1 MAHTWAHGTDSKAAA
16 LHEMSK
22 AGVRQPVQRT
32 SFHKDVFLEPV
43 EGYVDSQGRVPG
55 AS

>member
-1 MAHTWAHGTDSKAAA
+1 MGHTWAHGTDSKAAA

-32 SFHKDVFLEPV
+32 SF
-43 EGYVDSQGRVPG
+43 SQGRFPG
-55 AS
+55 AI